1 MKKLHTFA
9 VLGVM
14 AALALITTQALASV
28 GAAGTGLPEAPGG
41 THGPPVTPTVG
52 PGTGTPVP
60 GNPGNPSNP
69 AGPPPFTPGAAA
81 TAQAGQQGQ
90 QGPHGQPTI
99 LRGTIT
105 ILVPPTSPT
114 SMTIKLDDGS
124 TQTIGLTTDTK
135 IKVPGPKSEGDVLLV
150 GMRVIVMAF
159 PDQNSNLV
167 ARMVLAIPGQPVR
180 VHRVGTV
187 TAYTA
192 GASITIKA
200 TDGNTYSFSLTP
212 STQILPSGSQVTVGA
227 FVTIIAPRDPS
238 TLVWTATGIV
248 VQPSH

>member
-1 MKKLHTFA
+1 MKKLQ
-9 VLGVM
+9 VLAIFGVLAAM
-14 AALALITTQALASV
+14 ALVTTQALASV
-28 GAAGTGLPEAPGG
+28 GASQAGQPELPGG
-41 THGPPVTPTVG
+41 THGPPITPTVG
-52 PGTGTPVP
+52 PGTGTPAP
-60 GNPGNPSNP
+60 SIPNNPGG
-69 AGPPPFTPGAAA
+69 GPPPLTPGAKA
-81 TAQAGQQGQ
+81 TEQAGQQGQ
-90 QGPHGQPTI
+90 QGMHGQPTI

-135 IKVPGPKSEGDVLLV
+135 IKVPGPQSQGDTLLV

-159 PDQNSNLV
+159 PDQSNNLV
-167 ARMVLAIPGQPVR
+167 ARMILAIPGQPVR

-192 GASITIKA
+192 NVSITIKA
-200 TDGNTYSFSLTP
+200 TDGNTYTFNLTP
-212 STQILPSGSQVTVGA
+212 STQVLPTGSQVTVGA
-227 FVTIIAPRDPS
+227 LVTIIAPRDPS